1 MATWWRLQQIK
12 ITFMKKL
19 FVKFV
24 MCGVLMC
31 TATSCA
37 SIFCGTKA
45 KVTFDC
51 NVKEGVSLTIDGI
64 KHHDVNFPFTTKVK
78 RGFED
83 TVVKA
88 EAENY
93 KTEMIV
99 IDKTFNP
106 VSIINLCDVLGWG
119 IDAATGAITKPAQSY
134 YQIELKK

>member
-1 MATWWRLQQIK
+1 MIKQFIKLVVCSVLLCAT
-12 ITFMKKL
+12 
-19 FVKFV
+19 
-24 MCGVLMC
+24 
-31 TATSCA
+31 TSCA

-51 NVKEGVSLTIDGI
+51 NVKNGVDLTIDGI
-64 KHHDVNFPFTTKVK
+64 KHHSVEFPFTTKIK

-83 TVVKA
+83 TIVKA
-88 EAENY
+88 EAENH
-93 KTEMIV
+93 KTETIV

-119 IDAATGAITKPAQSY
+119 IDAATGAITKPANSY